1 MFLKVMFITL
11 NPNLTN
17 SDDEKQFIFIGLSI
31 RNVKNVKNHSKIK
44 KVIEMQTNLHR
55 NFLSFVYICLFICI
69 AIGDLVIKRG
79 RVGILLTGLTPTLFL
94 CLS

>member
-1 MFLKVMFITL
+1 MFLKVTFITL

-17 SDDEKQFIFIGLSI
+17 SDDKKQFIFIGFSI
-31 RNVKNVKNHSKIK
+31 RNVKNHSKIK
-44 KVIEMQTNLHR
+44 KLIEMQTNLHR
-55 NFLSFVYICLFICI
+55 HFLLFVYICLCICI